1 LEPGVQRILFSRD
14 TLARFQRGGI
24 DKSNNDIWR
33 AGEEVWRGMIKRS
46 LTSLFLGLLTVF
58 SIVNYPV
65 FGIVITLFIFVALY
79 EFFYMVEKKQVK
91 LFKPFG
97 LLVGLFIPI
106 TIYYRFAIGEGYQF
120 LLVVMGLFLL
130 FLLELTKKDTHQTIL
145 SISATVFGIIYIAW
159 CFSFLIKIRQLPEG
173 ALLTGFLLV
182 VTKSSDIGAYL
193 LGKRYG
199 KTLLLER
206 VSPKKTLEGALG
218 GFLTSLLAGLAF
230 SPFITSLSLLEKFF
244 LTMLLAI
251 VSQLGD
257 LFESLIKRDCQVK
270 DSGRILPGMGGVL
283 DVIDSIIFTAP
294 TFYLYITMMR

>member
-1 LEPGVQRILFSRD
+1 MTKRI
-14 TLARFQRGGI
+14 
-24 DKSNNDIWR
+24 
-33 AGEEVWRGMIKRS
+33 

-58 SIVNYPV
+58 SIIHYRL
-65 FGIVITLFIFVALY
+65 FGVIVTLFIFIALY
-79 EFFYMVEKKQVK
+79 EFFYMVEKKRVR

-106 TIYYRFAIGEGYQF
+106 TIYFRVSIGEGWQF
-120 LLVVMGLFLL
+120 LFVVIGLFLL

-159 CFSFLIKIRQLPEG
+159 CFSFLLKIRQLPHG
-173 ALLTGFLLV
+173 ALLVGFLLV

-193 LGKRYG
+193 LGKKYG

-206 VSPKKTLEGALG
+206 VSPQKTFEGALG
-218 GFLTSLLAGLAF
+218 GFLASLAAGLIF
-230 SPFITSLSLLEKFF
+230 SVFVTSIPFMEKFF
-244 LTMLLAI
+244 LIMLIAI

-257 LFESLIKRDCQVK
+257 LFESLIKRDCEVK